1 MPRREYTTEIKDD
14 YGETH
19 VYTLIQH
26 PADEGFD
33 LLTKIL
39 KIIAP
44 SVGAILDSLKREDT
58 KKGEEFNLLDSD
70 IDAGKLGAALGE
82 LSDAI
87 VSAGGV
93 DFCKRLLK
101 HTTRVDSEGTEQKVG
116 IHFSKIYQGNYAE
129 MGKAV
134 WFSVEK
140 NFVPSLSARSEG
152 VSITDKIASLARLSG

>member
-26 PADEGFD
+26 PADEGFEI
-33 LLTKIL
+33 LTQLMKIFG
-39 KIIAP
+39 P
-44 SVGAILDSLKREDT
+44 SVGSIAESIQGSSEGGVNILDS
-58 KKGEEFNLLDSD
+58 N
-70 IDAGKLGAALGE
+70 IDVSKLGGAIASF
-82 LSDAI
+82 SDAI

-101 HTTRVDSEGTEQKVG
+101 HTTRVDSEGTEQKVSV
-116 IHFSKIYQGNYAE
+116 HFSKIYQGNYAE
-129 MGKAV
+129 MGQAV

-152 VSITDKIASLARLSG
+152 GSITDRIASLARLSG

>member
-14 YGETH
+14 YGDGH

-44 SVGAILDSLKREDT
+44 SVGAIMDSLKREGDA
-58 KKGEEFNLLDSD
+58 EELSLLDSD
-70 IDAGKLGAALGE
+70 IDAGKLGAAIGE

-101 HTTRVDSEGTEQKVG
+101 HTTRVDSEGTEQKVA

-134 WFSVEK
+134 WFAVEK
-140 NFVPSLSARSEG
+140 NFVPSLSAGSEG
-152 VSITDKIASLARLSG
+152 GSITDKIALLTRRSG

>member
-39 KIIAP
+39 KVVAP
-44 SVGAILDSLKREDT
+44 SIGSIAESFQGEDGVNILDS
-58 KKGEEFNLLDSD
+58 NV
-70 IDAGKLGAALGE
+70 DASKLGGAIAAF
-82 LSDAI
+82 SDAI

-101 HTTRVDSEGTEQKVG
+101 HTTRVDSDGQEQKVAV
-116 IHFSKIYQGNYAE
+116 HFSKIYQGNYAE

-134 WFSVEK
+134 WFAVEK
-140 NFVPSLSARSEG
+140 NFVPYLSARSEG
-152 VSITDKIASLARLSG
+152 VSITDKIASLTRLSG